1 MKKYLIFTFLLLGT
15 IIYAQKK
22 VENLNFEAVENNFP
36 KIWNPIRGNSGKA
49 YTDTHEKQEGKTS
62 VVIENEKEGFS
73 GIMYTLPENYDG
85 KEITVSGF
93 IKTQNITEGYAS
105 LWMRIDPEVSF
116 KNMQDLNING
126 TNDWKKYEI
135 SLKLSPNDTK
145 KIVVGALLSG
155 KGKMWVDNLQ
165 ITIDGE
171 NIDKV
176 KAFDKKVDKINS
188 DKEFDN
194 GSKINAINLDKNNV
208 EYLKNLGLIWGYL
221 KYYHPNV
228 AAGNFN
234 WDYELFRIYHKSLGA
249 SENQRNQIL
258 IDWIKSLGEF
268 QTKNDPEPKNLKMKA
283 DLKWITTSG
292 FSKELTDLLLKV
304 KTAERKNSNYYISL
318 DSNVQ
323 NPIFRNENPYPKMT
337 SPDAGFRLLSLYR
350 YWNIIQYYFPYRYAI
365 GEDWKK
371 VLSEFIPKFINAT
384 DETKYTLVCLEI
396 ATRINDSHARVNNKI
411 THSFFGTKFPPLEID
426 FIENSAVI
434 KNYLDDELGKK
445 TDLKI
450 GDVILEVDG
459 KNILK
464 ILEEKSKY
472 LPASNRSG
480 KLSSLSNYLLRT
492 NNDQINV
499 KYLSHGVTKTTS
511 LKTYKYDE
519 INYTQKQPSMF
530 TMLNNNIAY
539 LHMADVKKDKLSDIF
554 NKIKNTKG
562 LVIDL
567 RTYPSKF
574 VIFEIGNFLLS
585 KPEQFVKFST
595 TTLTSPGDYI
605 IKEGAPIGTN
615 NKNYYL
621 GKIAILV
628 NETSIS
634 SSEYHTMALRKAP
647 HAKVFGSQTAG
658 ADGNVSYITLPGELQ
673 TTFTGIGI
681 YNPDESETQRIG
693 IIPDI
698 EVKPTIEGI
707 KNSRDEVL
715 EKAMKWINN

>member
-1 MKKYLIFTFLLLGT
+1 MKKYLILISLILGT
-15 IIYAQKK
+15 ITYAQKK

-36 KIWNPIRGNSGKA
+36 KLWNPIKSNSGKV
-49 YTDTHEKQEGKTS
+49 YTDINEKQEGKTS
-62 VVIENEKEGFS
+62 VAIENEKEGFS
-73 GIMYTLPENYDG
+73 GIMYTLPENYEG

-105 LWMRIDPEVSF
+105 LWMRIDPEVAF
-116 KNMQDLNING
+116 KNMQDLNIKG
-126 TNDWKKYEI
+126 TNDWKRYEI

-145 KIVVGALLSG
+145 KIVMGAMLSG
-155 KGKMWVDNLQ
+155 KGKMWIDNLQ

-171 NIDKV
+171 NIDNV
-176 KAFDKKVDKINS
+176 KAFDKKIDKIDS

-194 GSKINAINLDKNNV
+194 GSKINAINLDKNNL

-234 WDYELFRIYHKSLGA
+234 WDYELFRIYQRSLEA
-249 SENQRNQIL
+249 SGNEKDQIL
-258 IDWIKSLGEF
+258 ADWINSLGEF
-268 QTKNDPEPKNLKMKA
+268 QTKNASEPKNLKMKA
-283 DLKWITTSG
+283 DLEWITTSG

-323 NPIFRNENPYPKMT
+323 NPIFRNENPYSKMT

-365 GEDWKK
+365 GEDWKN
-371 VLSEFIPKFINAT
+371 VLAEFIPKFINAN

-396 ATRINDSHARVNNKI
+396 ATRINDSHARVSNKI
-411 THSFFGTKFPPLEID
+411 TQNFWGTKFPPLEIN
-426 FIENSAVI
+426 FIENNAVV
-434 KNYLDDELGKK
+434 KNYLDDELGKN
-445 TDLKI
+445 TGLKI
-450 GDVILEVDG
+450 GDIILDVDG

-472 LPASNRSG
+472 LPASNESG
-480 KLSSLSNYLLRT
+480 KLSKLSNYLLRT
-492 NNDQINV
+492 NNDQINI
-499 KYLSHGVTKTTS
+499 KYLSNGITKTTS

-519 INYTQKQPSMF
+519 INYTQKQPPMF

-554 NKIKNTKG
+554 NEIKNTKG

>member
-1 MKKYLIFTFLLLGT
+1 MKKYLILTSLLLGT

-36 KIWNPIRGNSGKA
+36 KIWNPIKGNSGKV
-49 YTDTHEKQEGKTS
+49 YTDIDEKQEGKTS
-62 VVIENEKEGFS
+62 VAIENEKEGFS

-105 LWMRIDPEVSF
+105 LWMRIDPEVAF

-126 TNDWKKYEI
+126 TSDWKKYEI

-145 KIVVGALLSG
+145 KIIVGALLSG

-176 KAFDKKVDKINS
+176 KAFDKKIDKIDS

-234 WDYELFRIYHKSLGA
+234 WDYELFRIYQKSLDA
-249 SENQRNQIL
+249 SGNERDQIL
-258 IDWIKSLGEF
+258 TDWIKSLGEF
-268 QTKNDPEPKNLKMKA
+268 QTKNDSEPKNLKMKA
-283 DLKWITTSG
+283 DLEWITTSG

-323 NPIFRNENPYPKMT
+323 NPIFRNENPYSKMT

-365 GEDWKK
+365 GEDWKN
-371 VLSEFIPKFINAT
+371 VLAEFIPKFINAN

-411 THSFFGTKFPPLEID
+411 THNFFGTKFPPLEIN
-426 FIENSAVI
+426 FIENNAVV

-445 TDLKI
+445 TGLKI
-450 GDVILEVDG
+450 GDIILEVDG

-472 LPASNRSG
+472 LPASNESG

-492 NNDQINV
+492 NNDQINI
-499 KYLSHGVTKTTS
+499 KYRSNGLTKTIG

-519 INYTQKQPSMF
+519 LNYTQKQPSMF
-530 TMLNNNIAY
+530 TMLNNDIAY
-539 LHMADVKKDKLSDIF
+539 IHMADVKKDKLSDIF

-574 VIFEIGNFLLS
+574 VVFEIGNFLLS
-585 KPEQFVKFST
+585 KPEQFAKFST
-595 TTLTSPGDYI
+595 TTLTSPGNYT
-605 IKEGAPIGTN
+605 IKEGTPIGSN
-615 NKNYYL
+615 NKNYYP

-634 SSEYHTMALRKAP
+634 SSEYHTMALRKAT

-673 TTFTGIGI
+673 TTFTGIGV

-707 KNSRDEVL
+707 KNKKDEVL

>member
-1 MKKYLIFTFLLLGT
+1 MKKYLILTSLLLGT

-36 KIWNPIRGNSGKA
+36 KIWSPIKSNSGKV
-49 YTDTHEKQEGKTS
+49 YTDIHERQEGKNS
-62 VVIENEKEGFS
+62 VAIENEKEGFS
-73 GIMYTLPENYDG
+73 GIMYTLPENYHG

-105 LWMRIDPEVSF
+105 LWMTIDPEVAF

-145 KIVVGALLSG
+145 KIIVGALLSG
-155 KGKMWVDNLQ
+155 KGKMWIDNLQ

-176 KAFDKKVDKINS
+176 KTFDKKIDKIDS
-188 DKEFDN
+188 DREFDN

-234 WDYELFRIYHKSLGA
+234 WDYELFRIYQKSLGA
-249 SENQRNQIL
+249 SGNERDQIL
-258 IDWIKSLGEF
+258 ADWIKSLGEF
-268 QTKNDPEPKNLKMKA
+268 QTKNNFESKNLKMKA
-283 DLKWITTSG
+283 DLEWITTSG

-323 NPIFRNENPYPKMT
+323 NPIFRNENPYSKMT

-365 GEDWKK
+365 GEDWKN
-371 VLSEFIPKFINAT
+371 VLAEFIPKFINAN

-396 ATRINDSHARVNNKI
+396 ATRINDSHVRVSNKI
-411 THSFFGTKFPPLEID
+411 THNFFGTKFPPLEIN
-426 FIENSAVI
+426 FIENNAVV

-445 TDLKI
+445 TGLKI
-450 GDVILEVDG
+450 GDIILEVDG
-459 KNILK
+459 KIILK

-472 LPASNRSG
+472 LPASNESG

-492 NNDQINV
+492 NNDQINI
-499 KYLSHGVTKTTS
+499 KYRSNGITKTTS

-530 TMLNNNIAY
+530 TMLNNDIAY
-539 LHMADVKKDKLSDIF
+539 IHMADVKKDKLSDIF
-554 NKIKNTKG
+554 NKIKNAKG

-574 VIFEIGNFLLS
+574 IVFEIGNFLLP
-585 KPEQFVKFST
+585 KPEQFAKFST
-595 TTLTSPGDYI
+595 TTLTSPGNYTI
-605 IKEGAPIGTN
+605 QEGTSIGSD
-615 NKNYYL
+615 NKNYYP
-621 GKIAILV
+621 GKIAILA

-673 TTFTGIGI
+673 TTFTGIGV

-693 IIPDI
+693 IIPDV
-698 EVKPTIEGI
+698 EVKPTIDGI
-707 KNSRDEVL
+707 KNNKDEVL
-715 EKAMKWINN
+715 EKAMNWINN